1 MGCIEDFRVCLE
13 GQFSNDEKE
22 RERAWLLGRLE
33 EARLR
38 RTEIRLRRTEIRM
51 ERFKKFHCMVR
62 ARRFCR
68 HR

>member
-13 GQFSNDEKE
+13 GQFSNNEKE

-33 EARLR
+33 EA
-38 RTEIRLRRTEIRM
+38 RLRRTEIRM

-68 HR
+68 HH